1 LKKVQKRF
9 ANISDGEFRRS
20 HPQII
25 GLGVTPLAARALAW
39 RYALEIDLETHNMDM
54 KTAPLSLLNDPTLL
68 KTDAL
73 INGAWVKGH
82 SRFDVHDPATG
93 QKLCD
98 VANLGAKEAEDAIQA
113 ANAAWPAWRT
123 KTAKERSIILRKWYD
138 LLMANVED
146 LGRIMTAEQGKPF
159 AEAKGEVAYG
169 ASFVEWFA
177 EEAKRVN
184 GETLPQ
190 FDNNRR
196 LTVLKQPIGVCAA
209 ITPWNFPLAMITR
222 KVAPALAAGCPVVI
236 KPAELTPL
244 TALAAAELAIRAGIP
259 AGVLN
264 ILTADSDNSI
274 AIGKVICDSDVV
286 RHLSFTGSTE
296 VGRILMAQSA
306 PSVKKLSLELGG
318 NAPFIVFDDA
328 DIDSA
333 VEGAMASKYRNAG
346 QTCVCANRLY
356 VQEGVYDEFVQKF
369 AAKVKSLKVG
379 NGFDEGV
386 VQGPLIEEAALQKVE
401 RHVQD
406 ALAKGGKVLAGGKR
420 LNGQFF
426 EPTVVSEARADMLCA
441 KEETFGPFAPVFR
454 FKTEQEAI
462 DAANNTEFG
471 LASYFYS
478 RDIGRIYRVAE
489 GLEYGMVGINVGIIA
504 TEHVPFGGVKQ
515 SGLGREGSHHGME
528 EYLEMKY
535 LCLGDI
541 LK

>member
-1 LKKVQKRF
+1 
-9 ANISDGEFRRS
+9 
-20 HPQII
+20 
-25 GLGVTPLAARALAW
+25 
-39 RYALEIDLETHNMDM
+39 MDM

-73 INGAWVKGH
+73 INGQWVAGT
-82 SRFDVHDPATG
+82 SRFDVNDPATG
-93 QKLCD
+93 KKLAD
-98 VANLGAKEAEDAIQA
+98 VANLGPADAEAAIAA
-113 ANAAWPAWRT
+113 ANTAWGPWKA
-123 KTAKERSIILRKWYD
+123 KTGKERSAVLRKWFD
-138 LLMANVED
+138 LLMANQED

-169 ASFVEWFA
+169 ASFVEWYA

-196 LTVLKQPIGVCAA
+196 LLVIKQAIGVCAA

-244 TALAAAELAIRAGIP
+244 TALAAAELAVRAGIP

-274 AIGKVICDSDVV
+274 AVGKVFCASDTV
-286 RHLSFTGSTE
+286 RHISFTGSTE

-306 PSVKKLSLELGG
+306 PSIKKLALELGG

-346 QTCVCANRLY
+346 QTCVCANRIY
-356 VQEGVYDEFVQKF
+356 VQDKVYDQFVEKF
-369 AAKVKSLKVG
+369 AAKVKALKVG
-379 NGFDEGV
+379 NGFEDGV
-386 VQGPLIEEAALQKVE
+386 VQGPLIEDAAVQKVE

-406 ALAKGGKVLAGGKR
+406 AIAKGGKVVVGGKK

-426 EPTVVSEARADMLCA
+426 EPTVISGATADMLCA

-454 FKTEQEAI
+454 FHKDQEAI

-478 RDIGRIYRVAE
+478 RDVGRIFRVSEA
-489 GLEYGMVGINVGIIA
+489 LEYGMVGINVGVIA

-515 SGLGREGSHHGME
+515 SGLGREGSSHGMD

-535 LCLGDI
+535 LCIGDI
-541 LK
+541 TK